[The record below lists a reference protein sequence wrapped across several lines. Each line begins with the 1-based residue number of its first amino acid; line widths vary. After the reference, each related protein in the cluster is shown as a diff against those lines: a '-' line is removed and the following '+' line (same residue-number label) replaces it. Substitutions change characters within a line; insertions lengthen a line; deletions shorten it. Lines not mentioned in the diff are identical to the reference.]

1 MYLRRS
7 QKKFSDYFSPLE
19 QTFTDFMSR
28 NARSLLTSANRGAF
42 GHENA
47 DAQQTPF
54 AARPR
59 EDRREPPREVHPPL
73 RPDPRE
79 ARCKELRTLI
89 SSLRISRETYV
100 SERREVIGELSSVRN
115 TWSKN
120 VSALRRLEDRL
131 AAYEYQLRLV
141 DQPYPPS
148 LPKPPVRLP
157 TPGPVPDIITQGWI
171 NEMKRQ
177 IDDLRKR
184 IAVARDVVRLQEGRM
199 RELEARVAHTEAKI
213 READALLIE
222 PEREYN
228 ATCGRFGRPTTE
240 WR

>member
-1 MYLRRS
+1 MLSRRS
-7 QKKFSDYFSPLE
+7 QKKFSDYFSPVE

-28 NARSLLTSANRGAF
+28 NARSLLASANGSAS

-47 DAQQTPF
+47 AAQQTPF
-54 AARPR
+54 AAGPR

-79 ARCKELRTLI
+79 ARCKQLRTLI
-89 SSLRISRETYV
+89 SSLRISRGTYIT
-100 SERREVIGELSSVRN
+100 ERRQVIGELSSVRRA
-115 TWSKN
+115 WSKN
-120 VSALRRLEDRL
+120 VSALKRLEDRL

-148 LPKPPVRLP
+148 LPKPPIKPL

-184 IAVARDVVRLQEGRM
+184 IAVARDVVRQQEGRL
-199 RELEARVAHTEAKI
+199 RELEGRIAHIEAKL
-213 READALLIE
+213 READALLLE

-228 ATCGRFGRPTTE
+228 ATCGELEPPLTE